1 MSDDNSISEYLIE
14 HINAFTIFSD
24 YDLVVFIENEEDKKF
39 WSFIFRKALL
49 DKRIGFNSYS
59 KTGSQGKI
67 EILKYADFLNKHNG
81 KALICVDSDF
91 DYITN
96 HPLNSNPYI
105 FQTYT
110 YSVESYI
117 CCAKSLNYLLKE
129 CMLIDNFDFEIF
141 LTKYSG
147 IIFELL
153 LLDILLKNELT
164 DIDYK
169 SKVDKD
175 TLANN
180 GKLFLEQLELK
191 IEDKIAE
198 LRTDF
203 SVSTTNVDEI
213 KSKIIDDT
221 LLKDD
226 FVHLYIN
233 GHRIFEL
240 VQEMLVKLQNES
252 LAIQI
257 DDYKSRLSGQQLG
270 DKINELNSN
279 RLDIN
284 TLLKSRFDNCYHE
297 GYCSSFQ
304 HIVDKV
310 KSILLI

>member
-1 MSDDNSISEYLIE
+1 MSDDYTINEYLFE
-14 HINAFTIFSD
+14 RINEFTIFGD
-24 YDLVVFIENEEDKKF
+24 YDLVVFIENEEDKRF
-39 WSFIFRKALL
+39 WSFIFRKALVN
-49 DKRIGFNSYS
+49 KKIGFISYS
-59 KTGSQGKI
+59 KSGNQGKV
-67 EILKYADFLNKHNG
+67 EILKYSDFLVEYSG
-81 KALICVDSDF
+81 KALICIDSDF

-96 HPLNSNPYI
+96 HPLNANLYI

-129 CMLIDNFDFEIF
+129 LLFIDDFDFKIF
-141 LTKYSG
+141 LAKYST

-153 LLDILLKNELT
+153 LLDIHLKNRTT

-169 SKVDKD
+169 SIVNED

-180 GKLFLEQLELK
+180 GELFLKQLE
-191 IEDKIAE
+191 
-198 LRTDF
+198 
-203 SVSTTNVDEI
+203 
-213 KSKIIDDT
+213 SKIQNKILELHNTFSIISSDVNIIKNKILSDK

-240 VQEMLVKLQNES
+240 IQEILEKLQNKS

-257 DDYKSRLSGQQLG
+257 DDCKSRLSGQQLG
-270 DKINELNSN
+270 DKIKELKSN

-284 TLLKSRFDNCYHE
+284 TLLKSKFNNCYYE
-297 GYCSSFQ
+297 GYCPSFQ
-304 HIVDKV
+304 HIVNEIKG
-310 KSILLI
+310 LN